1 MEYPILYSFI
11 RCPYAMRARM
21 ALKLTNTKCEIREV
35 RLNNKPK
42 QMIDKSPK
50 GTVPVLVLQ
59 KKVIDESNDIIE
71 WALSS
76 NNIFDGNID
85 HDQIN
90 LTINLNVQNHLEN
103 ILEDAIIKY
112 DAEASFGIILNVNNG
127 EIIAMTSLP
136 DFDPNASYEQ
146 IADKMRPI
154 NKFNR
159 NTLGV
164 YEFGSVMKIFTTAI
178 GIEENIFHPNS
189 KLIRNIVGGTS
200 NIPKRYPTIINAH
213 TNKKISVKVLVIN

>member
-59 KKVIDESNDIIE
+59 KEVIDESNDIIE

-85 HDQIN
+85 NDQIDLTNN
-90 LTINLNVQNHLEN
+90 LIELFDSKFKYNLDRYKYATRYENIDKDKHKMECLDILINLENVISNKEWILGSKINKLDISILPFIRQFRIADIEWFDKQNKIKGIQK
-103 ILEDAIIKY
+103 ILFNFLDSNLFKEVMYKY
-112 DAEASFGIILNVNNG
+112 DVW
-127 EIIAMTSLP
+127 
-136 DFDPNASYEQ
+136 
-146 IADKMRPI
+146 
-154 NKFNR
+154 
-159 NTLGV
+159 
-164 YEFGSVMKIFTTAI
+164 
-178 GIEENIFHPNS
+178 EENTEPQFFP
-189 KLIRNIVGGTS
+189 
-200 NIPKRYPTIINAH
+200 
-213 TNKKISVKVLVIN
+213 

>member
-21 ALKLTNTKCEIREV
+21 ALKLTNIKCEIREV

-50 GTVPVLVLQ
+50 GTVPVLVLE

-90 LTINLNVQNHLEN
+90 LTNNLIELFDSKFKYNLDRYKYATRYENINKDKHKKECLEILINLENLISNEGWILGSKINKLDISILPFIRQFRIADIEWFDKQNKIKGIQK
-103 ILEDAIIKY
+103 ILFNFIDSNLFKEVMYKY
-112 DAEASFGIILNVNNG
+112 DVW
-127 EIIAMTSLP
+127 
-136 DFDPNASYEQ
+136 
-146 IADKMRPI
+146 
-154 NKFNR
+154 
-159 NTLGV
+159 
-164 YEFGSVMKIFTTAI
+164 
-178 GIEENIFHPNS
+178 EENAEPQFFP
-189 KLIRNIVGGTS
+189 
-200 NIPKRYPTIINAH
+200 
-213 TNKKISVKVLVIN
+213 

>member
-90 LTINLNVQNHLEN
+90 LTNNLIELFDSKFKYNLDRYKYATRYENINKDKHKKECLEILINLENLISNEGWILGSKINKLDISILPFIRQFRIADIEWFDKQNKIKGVQK
-103 ILEDAIIKY
+103 ILFNFLDSNLFKEVMYKY
-112 DAEASFGIILNVNNG
+112 DVW
-127 EIIAMTSLP
+127 
-136 DFDPNASYEQ
+136 
-146 IADKMRPI
+146 
-154 NKFNR
+154 
-159 NTLGV
+159 
-164 YEFGSVMKIFTTAI
+164 
-178 GIEENIFHPNS
+178 EENAEPQFFP
-189 KLIRNIVGGTS
+189 
-200 NIPKRYPTIINAH
+200 
-213 TNKKISVKVLVIN
+213 

>member
-59 KKVIDESNDIIE
+59 KEVIDESNDIIE

-85 HDQIN
+85 YDQIN
-90 LTINLNVQNHLEN
+90 LTNNLIELFDSKFKYNLDRYKYATRYENIDKDKHKMECLDILINLENVISNKEWILGSKINKLDISILPFIRQFRIADIEWFDKQNKIKGIQK
-103 ILEDAIIKY
+103 ILFNFLDSNLFKEVMYKY
-112 DAEASFGIILNVNNG
+112 DVW
-127 EIIAMTSLP
+127 
-136 DFDPNASYEQ
+136 
-146 IADKMRPI
+146 
-154 NKFNR
+154 
-159 NTLGV
+159 
-164 YEFGSVMKIFTTAI
+164 
-178 GIEENIFHPNS
+178 EENAEPQFFP
-189 KLIRNIVGGTS
+189 
-200 NIPKRYPTIINAH
+200 
-213 TNKKISVKVLVIN
+213 

>member
-59 KKVIDESNDIIE
+59 KAVIDESNDIIE

-85 HDQIN
+85 HDQIDLTNN
-90 LTINLNVQNHLEN
+90 LIELFDSKFKYNLDRYKYATRYENIDKDKHKMECLDILINLENVISNKEWILGSKINKLDISILPFIRQFRIADIEWFDKQNKIKGIQK
-103 ILEDAIIKY
+103 ILFNFLDSNLFKEVMYKY
-112 DAEASFGIILNVNNG
+112 DVW
-127 EIIAMTSLP
+127 
-136 DFDPNASYEQ
+136 
-146 IADKMRPI
+146 
-154 NKFNR
+154 
-159 NTLGV
+159 
-164 YEFGSVMKIFTTAI
+164 
-178 GIEENIFHPNS
+178 EENAEPQFFP
-189 KLIRNIVGGTS
+189 
-200 NIPKRYPTIINAH
+200 
-213 TNKKISVKVLVIN
+213 

>member
-59 KKVIDESNDIIE
+59 KEVIDESNDIIE

-90 LTINLNVQNHLEN
+90 LTNNLIELFDSKFKYNLDRYKYATRYENINKDKHKKECLEILINLENLISNEGWILGSKINKLDISILPFIRQFRIADIEWFDKQNKIKGIQK
-103 ILEDAIIKY
+103 ILFNFLDSNLFKEVMYKY
-112 DAEASFGIILNVNNG
+112 DVW
-127 EIIAMTSLP
+127 
-136 DFDPNASYEQ
+136 
-146 IADKMRPI
+146 
-154 NKFNR
+154 
-159 NTLGV
+159 
-164 YEFGSVMKIFTTAI
+164 
-178 GIEENIFHPNS
+178 EENAEPQFFP
-189 KLIRNIVGGTS
+189 
-200 NIPKRYPTIINAH
+200 
-213 TNKKISVKVLVIN
+213 

>member
-50 GTVPVLVLQ
+50 GTVPVLVLE

-85 HDQIN
+85 HDQIDLTNN
-90 LTINLNVQNHLEN
+90 LIELFDSKFKYNLDRYKYATRYENIDKDKHKNECLDILINLENLISDEGWILGSKINKLDISILPFIRQFRIADIEWFDKQNKIKGVQK
-103 ILEDAIIKY
+103 ILFNFLDSNLFKEVMYKY
-112 DAEASFGIILNVNNG
+112 DVW
-127 EIIAMTSLP
+127 
-136 DFDPNASYEQ
+136 
-146 IADKMRPI
+146 
-154 NKFNR
+154 
-159 NTLGV
+159 
-164 YEFGSVMKIFTTAI
+164 
-178 GIEENIFHPNS
+178 EENAEPQFF
-189 KLIRNIVGGTS
+189 
-200 NIPKRYPTIINAH
+200 PKRCQ
-213 TNKKISVKVLVIN
+213 KIDNNFI

>member
-21 ALKLTNTKCEIREV
+21 ALKLTNIKCEIREV

-50 GTVPVLVLQ
+50 GTVPVLVLE

-85 HDQIN
+85 HDQIDLTNN
-90 LTINLNVQNHLEN
+90 LIELFDSKFKYNLDRYKYATRYENINKDNHKKECLEILINLENLISNEGWILGSKINKLDISILPFIRQFRIADIEWFDKQNKIKGIQK
-103 ILEDAIIKY
+103 ILFNFLDSNLFKEVMYKY
-112 DAEASFGIILNVNNG
+112 DVW
-127 EIIAMTSLP
+127 
-136 DFDPNASYEQ
+136 
-146 IADKMRPI
+146 
-154 NKFNR
+154 
-159 NTLGV
+159 
-164 YEFGSVMKIFTTAI
+164 
-178 GIEENIFHPNS
+178 EENAEPQFFP
-189 KLIRNIVGGTS
+189 
-200 NIPKRYPTIINAH
+200 
-213 TNKKISVKVLVIN
+213 

>member
-42 QMIDKSPK
+42 RMIDKSPK
-50 GTVPVLVLQ
+50 GTVPVLVLE

-85 HDQIN
+85 HDQIDLTDN
-90 LTINLNVQNHLEN
+90 LIELFDSKFKYNLDRYKYATRYENINKNKHKKECLEILINLENVISNEGWILGSKINKLDISILPFIRQFRIADIEWFDKQNKIKGVQK
-103 ILEDAIIKY
+103 ILFNFLDSNLFKEVMYKY
-112 DAEASFGIILNVNNG
+112 DVW
-127 EIIAMTSLP
+127 
-136 DFDPNASYEQ
+136 
-146 IADKMRPI
+146 
-154 NKFNR
+154 
-159 NTLGV
+159 
-164 YEFGSVMKIFTTAI
+164 
-178 GIEENIFHPNS
+178 EENAEPQFFP
-189 KLIRNIVGGTS
+189 
-200 NIPKRYPTIINAH
+200 
-213 TNKKISVKVLVIN
+213 

>member
-50 GTVPVLVLQ
+50 GTVPVLVL
-59 KKVIDESNDIIE
+59 KKEVIDESNDIIE

-85 HDQIN
+85 NDQIDLTNN
-90 LTINLNVQNHLEN
+90 LIELFDSKFKYNLDRYKYATRYENIDKDKHKMECLDILINLENVISNKEWILGSKINKLDISILPFIRQFRIADIEWFDKQNKIKGIQK
-103 ILEDAIIKY
+103 ILFNFLDSNLFKEVMYKY
-112 DAEASFGIILNVNNG
+112 DVW
-127 EIIAMTSLP
+127 
-136 DFDPNASYEQ
+136 
-146 IADKMRPI
+146 
-154 NKFNR
+154 
-159 NTLGV
+159 
-164 YEFGSVMKIFTTAI
+164 
-178 GIEENIFHPNS
+178 EENAEPQFFP
-189 KLIRNIVGGTS
+189 
-200 NIPKRYPTIINAH
+200 
-213 TNKKISVKVLVIN
+213 

>member
-59 KKVIDESNDIIE
+59 KEVIDESNDIIE

-85 HDQIN
+85 NDQIDLTNN
-90 LTINLNVQNHLEN
+90 LIELFDSKFKYNLDRYKYATRYENIDKDKHKMECLDILINLENVISNKEWILGSKINKLDISILPFIRQFRIADIEWFDKQNKIKGIQK
-103 ILEDAIIKY
+103 ILFNFLDSNLFKEVMYKY
-112 DAEASFGIILNVNNG
+112 DVW
-127 EIIAMTSLP
+127 
-136 DFDPNASYEQ
+136 
-146 IADKMRPI
+146 
-154 NKFNR
+154 
-159 NTLGV
+159 
-164 YEFGSVMKIFTTAI
+164 
-178 GIEENIFHPNS
+178 EENAEPQFFP
-189 KLIRNIVGGTS
+189 
-200 NIPKRYPTIINAH
+200 
-213 TNKKISVKVLVIN
+213 

>member
-1 MEYPILYSFI
+1 
-11 RCPYAMRARM
+11 M

-85 HDQIN
+85 HDQIDLTNN
-90 LTINLNVQNHLEN
+90 LIELFDSKFKYNLDRYKYATRYENIDKDKHKMECLDILINLENVISNKEWILGSKINKLDISILPFIRQFRIADIEWFDKQNKIKGIQK
-103 ILEDAIIKY
+103 ILFNFLDSNLFKEVMYKY
-112 DAEASFGIILNVNNG
+112 DVW
-127 EIIAMTSLP
+127 
-136 DFDPNASYEQ
+136 
-146 IADKMRPI
+146 
-154 NKFNR
+154 
-159 NTLGV
+159 
-164 YEFGSVMKIFTTAI
+164 
-178 GIEENIFHPNS
+178 EENAEPQFFP
-189 KLIRNIVGGTS
+189 
-200 NIPKRYPTIINAH
+200 
-213 TNKKISVKVLVIN
+213 

>member
-85 HDQIN
+85 HDQIDLTNDLIELFDSKFKYN
-90 LTINLNVQNHLEN
+90 LDRYKYATRYENINKDKHKKECLEILINLENLISNEGWILGSKINKLDISILPFIRQFRIADIEWFDKQNKIKGIQK
-103 ILEDAIIKY
+103 ILFNFLDSNLFKEVMYKY
-112 DAEASFGIILNVNNG
+112 DVW
-127 EIIAMTSLP
+127 
-136 DFDPNASYEQ
+136 
-146 IADKMRPI
+146 
-154 NKFNR
+154 
-159 NTLGV
+159 
-164 YEFGSVMKIFTTAI
+164 
-178 GIEENIFHPNS
+178 EENAETQFFP
-189 KLIRNIVGGTS
+189 
-200 NIPKRYPTIINAH
+200 
-213 TNKKISVKVLVIN
+213 

>member
-1 MEYPILYSFI
+1 MEYPVLYSFI

-59 KKVIDESNDIIE
+59 KEVIDESNDIIE

-85 HDQIN
+85 HDQIDLTNN
-90 LTINLNVQNHLEN
+90 LIELFDSKFKYNLDRYKYATRYENINKDKHKKECLEILINLENLISNEGWILGSKINKLDISILPLIRQFRIADIEWFDKQNKIKGIQK
-103 ILEDAIIKY
+103 ILFNFLDSNLFKEVMYKY
-112 DAEASFGIILNVNNG
+112 DVW
-127 EIIAMTSLP
+127 
-136 DFDPNASYEQ
+136 
-146 IADKMRPI
+146 
-154 NKFNR
+154 
-159 NTLGV
+159 
-164 YEFGSVMKIFTTAI
+164 
-178 GIEENIFHPNS
+178 EENAEPQFFP
-189 KLIRNIVGGTS
+189 
-200 NIPKRYPTIINAH
+200 
-213 TNKKISVKVLVIN
+213 